1 MNQCRFSSDKARI
14 IRMGKIKASEIKA
27 REIKAREIKAREIK
41 AKESLSGEL
50 PGDKVSAGVKGPGV
64 AC

>member
-14 IRMGKIKASEIKA
+14 IRMGKIKAS
-27 REIKAREIKAREIK
+27 EIKAREIKAREIK

>member
-14 IRMGKIKASEIKA
+14 IRMGKIKAS
-27 REIKAREIKAREIK
+27 EIKAREIK

>member
-27 REIKAREIKAREIK
+27 KEIKAKEIK

-50 PGDKVSAGVKGPGV
+50 LGDKVSAGVNSNPGV